1 MNSNQ
6 WERLQTLFK
15 EIVDLDPDS
24 RVKRLESVKTESP
37 LLFDELQSLL
47 AADSEDTSLLD
58 GFAIEQVD
66 LSDLVPME
74 GVQVGPFEVIETI
87 GTGGMGNVYRAK
99 RVQGGFDQTVA
110 LKLIKYG
117 MGNAEAIR
125 RFESERSI
133 LAKLQHPNI
142 ARLTDGGLTDE
153 GRPWFAMEYV
163 EGETLLSY
171 CYRLNLSVHDR
182 INLFLDVTEAV
193 QYAHK
198 NLVVHRDLKPGN
210 IMVTGEED
218 NPQIRLLDFGIAQ
231 ILEGPDGELSESRA
245 MTRAYASPE
254 QLRGESTTTVT
265 DIYSLGV
272 ILFQLL
278 TGSHPDESFRS
289 SQPPAQ
295 PLDRE
300 LAAICSK
307 AMHDN
312 PTRRYENA
320 SDLGDELR
328 AWLSG
333 RPVQTYSSKPFYRF
347 SKWMNRNRAASF
359 IAIFSLI
366 SLIILVFVYT
376 QELREETARA
386 QDEATRATRLA
397 SVLGSSLLS
406 MDPMQN
412 GGQELTARRMVDMST
427 DYINNELAED
437 PQTRSELLIMMADI
451 YSNLLAF
458 GPADSLSKTAV
469 ELYRSSSDTTTFE
482 YINMLA
488 DRSIILDK
496 SGQYDEGL
504 AMIHRAVD
512 LANQHLDPKSLEF
525 ASVNLD
531 YGYHLDVN
539 QDFVRA
545 DSVLTLIEP
554 IYEQNR
560 EMTGADYDDFIFYR
574 GLSSRR
580 LGDYDEA
587 EEYLFRSLELSRE
600 RYSGNHEKI
609 ASTLNHLSSLY
620 QNMGRPEE
628 GIPYAKEAHAMR
640 LEIFGESHL
649 NTLAAHS
656 NTARSLSAAGQLKE
670 AAETYQEILG
680 IFREEY
686 GNDNFYIA
694 GILQSYGGVYM
705 RMEDYSRAETI
716 MRESLEHSERLLPPD
731 HIRQTYPL
739 SGLANALR
747 KQSRFEEAL
756 PYAERAHELR
766 SNQLPDDNPDLASSR
781 LTYGICLW
789 NLERTEEAEPVL
801 RDALA
806 FFESDAERYAEEI
819 AEIEALGF

>member
-1 MNSNQ
+1 
-6 WERLQTLFK
+6 
-15 EIVDLDPDS
+15 
-24 RVKRLESVKTESP
+24 
-37 LLFDELQSLL
+37 
-47 AADSEDTSLLD
+47 
-58 GFAIEQVD
+58 
-66 LSDLVPME
+66 
-74 GVQVGPFEVIETI
+74 
-87 GTGGMGNVYRAK
+87 
-99 RVQGGFDQTVA
+99 
-110 LKLIKYG
+110 
-117 MGNAEAIR
+117 
-125 RFESERSI
+125 
-133 LAKLQHPNI
+133 
-142 ARLTDGGLTDE
+142 
-153 GRPWFAMEYV
+153 
-163 EGETLLSY
+163 
-171 CYRLNLSVHDR
+171 
-182 INLFLDVTEAV
+182 
-193 QYAHK
+193 
-198 NLVVHRDLKPGN
+198 
-210 IMVTGEED
+210 
-218 NPQIRLLDFGIAQ
+218 
-231 ILEGPDGELSESRA
+231 

-254 QLRGESTTTVT
+254 QLRGETTSTAT

-272 ILFQLL
+272 ILYQLL
-278 TGSHPDESFRS
+278 SGYHPDESFRS
-289 SQPPAQ
+289 AQ
-295 PLDRE
+295 NTNRQIDRE

-307 AMHDN
+307 AMHDEPN
-312 PTRRYENA
+312 QRYENA

-333 RPVQTYSSKPFYRF
+333 RPVKSYSTKPFYRF
-347 SKWMNRNRAASF
+347 SKWTKRNRAASF

-366 SLIILVFVYT
+366 STIILVFVYT

-386 QDEATRATRLA
+386 QDEATRSARLA

-427 DYINNELAED
+427 EYINNELEED

-451 YSNLLAF
+451 YSNLLVYDA
-458 GPADSLSKTAV
+458 ADSLSKTALD
-469 ELYRSSSDTTTFE
+469 LYSSTSDTTSFE

-512 LANQHLDPKSLEF
+512 LANRHLDPNSLEF

-539 QDFVRA
+539 QDYVRA

-554 IYEQNR
+554 IYQQNR
-560 EMTGADYDDFIFYR
+560 EEAGPDYEDFVFYR

-580 LGDYDEA
+580 LGDYEEA
-587 EEYLFRSLELSRE
+587 EEYLFRSLDLSLE

-628 GIPYAKEAHAMR
+628 AIPYAREAHAMR

-656 NTARSLSAAGQLKE
+656 NTARSLAGAGQLDE
-670 AAETYQEILG
+670 AAETYREILG

-716 MRESLEHSERLLPPD
+716 MRESLEHSERLLPAD
-731 HIRQTYPL
+731 HIRQGYPL

-747 KQSRFEEAL
+747 YQNRFEEAL
-756 PYAERAHELR
+756 PYAERAYQLR
-766 SNQLPDDNPDLASSR
+766 TNQLPDDNPNLALSR

-789 NLERTEEAEPVL
+789 NLDRTDEAEPIL
-801 RDALA
+801 KDALV
-806 FFESDAERYAEEI
+806 FYESDAERYAGEIEEI
-819 AEIEALGF
+819 RALGF

>member
-1 MNSNQ
+1 MNSDQ
-6 WERLQTLFK
+6 WNRVQTLFK
-15 EIVDLDPDS
+15 EIIDLDPDS
-24 RVKRLESVKTESP
+24 RNQRLESVKTESP
-37 LLFDELQSLL
+37 ILFEELQSLL
-47 AADSEDTSLLD
+47 AADSQDTSLLD

-99 RVQGGFDQTVA
+99 RVQGGFEQTVA

-117 MGNAEAIR
+117 MGNEQAIR

-133 LAKLQHPNI
+133 LARLQHPNI
-142 ARLTDGGLTDE
+142 ARLTDGGITDE
-153 GRPWFAMEYV
+153 DRPWFAMEYI

-171 CYRLNLSVHDR
+171 CRRLDLPVRQCLD
-182 INLFLDVTEAV
+182 LFLDVTEAV

-198 NLVVHRDLKPGN
+198 NLVVHHDLKPGN
-210 IMVTGEED
+210 IMVTGEEE
-218 NPQIRLLDFGIAQ
+218 NPQVRLLDFGIAQ
-231 ILEGPDGELSESRA
+231 ILEGPDGEPSESRA

-254 QLRGESTTTVT
+254 QLRGDATSTAS

-272 ILFQLL
+272 ILYQLL
-278 TGSHPDESFRS
+278 SGTHPDESFQNGENPGR
-289 SQPPAQ
+289 
-295 PLDRE
+295 PLDSE
-300 LAAICSK
+300 LSSICTK
-307 AMHDN
+307 AMKQDPN
-312 PTRRYENA
+312 DRYENA
-320 SDLGDELR
+320 SDLGDDLQ
-328 AWLSG
+328 AWMQG
-333 RPVQTYSSKPFYRF
+333 RLVITYSTKPFYRF
-347 SKWMNRNRAASF
+347 SKWTKRNRAASF

-366 SLIILVFVYT
+366 STIILVFVYT

-386 QDEATRATRLA
+386 QDEATRSARLA

-427 DYINNELAED
+427 DYINNELEED

-451 YSNLLAF
+451 YSNLLVYDA
-458 GPADSLSKTAV
+458 ADSLSKIA
-469 ELYRSSSDTTTFE
+469 LDLFSSTSDTTTFE

-512 LANQHLDPKSLEF
+512 LANRHLDPNSLEF

-545 DSVLTLIEP
+545 DSVLTLIES
-554 IYEQNR
+554 IYEQHR
-560 EMTGADYDDFIFYR
+560 EEAGADYDDFIFYR

-580 LGDYDEA
+580 LGEYDEA

-620 QNMGRPEE
+620 QNMGRPED

-656 NTARSLSAAGQLKE
+656 NTARALGGAGQLEE
-670 AAETYQEILG
+670 AAETYREILG

-694 GILQSYGGVYM
+694 GILQSYGAIYM
-705 RMEDYSRAETI
+705 QMEDYSGAESI
-716 MRESLEHSERLLPPD
+716 MRESLEHSERLLPAD
-731 HIRQTYPL
+731 HIRQSYPL
-739 SGLANALR
+739 NGLADALR
-747 KQSRFEEAL
+747 KQNLFEEAIS
-756 PYAERAHELR
+756 YAERAFELR
-766 SNQLPDDNPDLASSR
+766 ENQLTNDDPNLASSR

-789 NLERTEEAEPVL
+789 NLDRRDEAESVL
-801 RDALA
+801 VDALS
-806 FFESDAERYAEEI
+806 FFETDAERYAGEIEEI
-819 AEIEALGF
+819 EGLGL

>member
-6 WERLQTLFK
+6 WDKIQTLFK
-15 EIVDLDPDS
+15 EIVDLDPES
-24 RVKRLESVKTESP
+24 RIERLESVKTESP
-37 LLFDELQSLL
+37 LLYDELQSLL
-47 AADSEDTSLLD
+47 AADSRQTSMLD

-117 MGNAEAIR
+117 MGNEQAIR

-163 EGETLLSY
+163 QGETLLSY
-171 CYRLNLSVHDR
+171 CNRLNLSVRDR

-210 IMVTGEED
+210 IMVTGDETQ
-218 NPQIRLLDFGIAQ
+218 PQIRLLDFGIAQ
-231 ILEGPDGELSESRA
+231 ILEGPGGESSESRA

-254 QLRGESTTTVT
+254 QLRGDSTSTAT

-272 ILFQLL
+272 ILYQLL
-278 TGSHPDESFRS
+278 SDRHPEESIRP
-289 SQPPAQ
+289 SQSPAHTF
-295 PLDRE
+295 DRE
-300 LAAICSK
+300 LAVICSK
-307 AMHDN
+307 AMHDDPN
-312 PTRRYENA
+312 RRYENA
-320 SDLGDELR
+320 SELGDELR

-333 RPVQTYSSKPFYRF
+333 RPVLTYSTKPFYRF
-347 SKWMNRNRAASF
+347 SKWTKRNRAASF
-359 IAIFSLI
+359 ITIFSLI
-366 SLIILVFVYT
+366 SIIILVFVYT
-376 QELREETARA
+376 QELRYETTRA
-386 QDEATRATRLA
+386 QDEANRSARLA

-412 GGQELTARRMVDMST
+412 GGQEPTARRMVDMST
-427 DYINNELAED
+427 EYINNELAED

-458 GPADSLSKTAV
+458 GPADSLSKTAL

-512 LANQHLDPKSLEF
+512 LANQYLDPNSLEF

-539 QDFVRA
+539 QDFIRA

-554 IYEQNR
+554 LYEQNR
-560 EMTGADYDDFIFYR
+560 EEAGADYEDFIFYR
-574 GLSSRR
+574 GLNSRR
-580 LGDYDEA
+580 LGNYDEA
-587 EEYLFRSLELSRE
+587 EKYLFQSLDLSRQ

-640 LEIFGESHL
+640 LEIFGDSHL

-656 NTARSLSAAGQLKE
+656 NTARSLGGAGQLEE
-670 AAETYQEILG
+670 AAETYREILG

-694 GILQSYGGVYM
+694 GILQSYGGIYM
-705 RMEDYSRAETI
+705 RMEDYPHAETI
-716 MRESLEHSERLLPPD
+716 MREALEHSERLLPPD

-739 SGLANALR
+739 SGLADALR
-747 KQSRFEEAL
+747 KQNRFDEAL
-756 PYAERAHELR
+756 PFAERSYELR
-766 SNQLPDDNPDLASSR
+766 ISQLPDDNPNLASSR
-781 LTYGICLW
+781 FTYGICLW
-789 NLERTEEAEPVL
+789 NLDRADEAEPLL
-801 RDALA
+801 RDALT
-806 FFESDAERYAEEI
+806 FYESDSVRYSEQI
-819 AEIEALGF
+819 AEIEALGM

>member
-6 WERLQTLFK
+6 WDKIQTLFK
-15 EIVDLDPDS
+15 EIVDLDPKS
-24 RVKRLESVKTESP
+24 RIERLESVKTESP
-37 LLFDELQSLL
+37 QLYDELQSLL
-47 AADSEDTSLLD
+47 AADSEHTSMLD

-87 GTGGMGNVYRAK
+87 GTGGMGNVYQAK

-117 MGNAEAIR
+117 MGNADAIR

-133 LAKLQHPNI
+133 LAKLHHPNI

-163 EGETLLSY
+163 KGETLLSY
-171 CYRLNLSVHDR
+171 CDRLNLTVRER

-210 IMVTGEED
+210 IMVTGEEGK
-218 NPQIRLLDFGIAQ
+218 PQVRLLDFGIAQ
-231 ILEGPDGELSESRA
+231 ILEGPDGEASESRA
-245 MTRAYASPE
+245 MTRTYASPE
-254 QLRGESTTTVT
+254 QLRGEATSTAT
-265 DIYSLGV
+265 DIYNLGI
-272 ILFQLL
+272 ILYQLL
-278 TGSHPDESFRS
+278 SGSHPDESFRS
-289 SQPPAQ
+289 TQSPAKSFDQ
-295 PLDRE
+295 E
-300 LAAICSK
+300 LSSICSK
-307 AMHDN
+307 AMHEEPN
-312 PTRRYENA
+312 QRFENA

-328 AWLSG
+328 AWRTG
-333 RPVQTYSSKPFYRF
+333 HPVQTHSTKPFYRF
-347 SKWMNRNRAASF
+347 SKWTNRNRATSF

-366 SLIILVFVYT
+366 STIILVFVYT
-376 QELREETARA
+376 QELREETVRA
-386 QDEATRATRLA
+386 QDEATRSARLA

-406 MDPMQN
+406 MDPMHN

-427 DYINNELAED
+427 EYINNELEED

-451 YSNLLAF
+451 YSNLLVYDA
-458 GPADSLSKTAV
+458 ADSLSKTAL
-469 ELYRSSSDTTTFE
+469 ELYRTTSDTTTFE

-512 LANQHLDPKSLEF
+512 LANQHLDPNSLEF

-554 IYEQNR
+554 MYEQHR
-560 EMTGADYDDFIFYR
+560 EEADADYDDFIFYR

-580 LGDYDEA
+580 LGDYEEA
-587 EEYLFRSLELSRE
+587 EGYLFRSLELSRE

-620 QNMGRPEE
+620 QNMGRPED

-656 NTARSLSAAGQLKE
+656 NTARALGGAGQLE
-670 AAETYQEILG
+670 ESAETYREILG

-694 GILQSYGGVYM
+694 GILQSYGAIYM
-705 RMEDYSRAETI
+705 RMEDYSGAESI

-747 KQSRFEEAL
+747 KQNRFEEAIS
-756 PYAERAHELR
+756 YAERAFELR
-766 SNQLPDDNPDLASSR
+766 ENQLTNDNPNLASSR

-789 NLERTEEAEPVL
+789 NLDRRDEAKPIL
-801 RDALA
+801 HNALA
-806 FFESDAERYAEEI
+806 FFKTDAERYVGEIEEI
-819 AEIEALGF
+819 EGLGL

>member
-1 MNSNQ
+1 
-6 WERLQTLFK
+6 
-15 EIVDLDPDS
+15 
-24 RVKRLESVKTESP
+24 
-37 LLFDELQSLL
+37 
-47 AADSEDTSLLD
+47 
-58 GFAIEQVD
+58 
-66 LSDLVPME
+66 
-74 GVQVGPFEVIETI
+74 
-87 GTGGMGNVYRAK
+87 MGNVYRAK
-99 RVQGGFDQTVA
+99 RIEGGFDQTVA

-133 LAKLQHPNI
+133 LARLQHPNI
-142 ARLTDGGLTDE
+142 ARLTDGGLTDK

-171 CYRLNLSVHDR
+171 CDRLDLPVKQR
-182 INLFLDVTEAV
+182 LGLFLDVTEAV

-210 IMVTGEED
+210 IMVTGDEAD
-218 NPQIRLLDFGIAQ
+218 PHIRLLDFGIAQ
-231 ILEGPDGELSESRA
+231 ILEGPDGESAESRA

-254 QLRGESTTTVT
+254 QLRGDATSTAS

-272 ILFQLL
+272 ILYQLL
-278 TGSHPDESFRS
+278 SGIHPDESFRS
-289 SQPPAQ
+289 AQ
-295 PLDRE
+295 NTRQQIDRE
-300 LAAICSK
+300 LSAICSK
-307 AMHDN
+307 AMTDDPN
-312 PTRRYENA
+312 QRFENA

-328 AWLSG
+328 AWLTG
-333 RPVQTYSSKPFYRF
+333 RSVASYSTKPFYRF
-347 SKWMNRNRAASF
+347 SKWMNRNKAASF

-366 SLIILVFVYT
+366 STIILVFVYT
-376 QELREETARA
+376 QELRQETERA

-412 GGQELTARRMVDMST
+412 GGQELSARRMVDMST
-427 DYINNELAED
+427 EYINNELAED
-437 PQTRSELLIMMADI
+437 PRTRSELLIMMADI
-451 YSNLLAF
+451 YSNLLVYDA
-458 GPADSLSKTAV
+458 ADSLSKTAV
-469 ELYRSSSDTTTFE
+469 ELYRTSSDTTTFE

-504 AMIHRAVD
+504 AMIHRAIE
-512 LANQHLDPKSLEF
+512 LANQHLDPNSLEF

-539 QDFVRA
+539 QDFILA

-554 IYEQNR
+554 LYEQNR
-560 EMTGADYDDFIFYR
+560 EEAGADYEDFIFYR
-574 GLSSRR
+574 GLNSRR

-587 EEYLFRSLELSRE
+587 ETYLFQSLELSRQ

-628 GIPYAKEAHAMR
+628 AIPYAKEAYAMR
-640 LEIFGESHL
+640 LEIFGKSHL

-656 NTARSLSAAGQLKE
+656 NTARSLGGAGQLEE
-670 AAETYQEILG
+670 AAETYREILG

-705 RMEDYSRAETI
+705 RMEDYARAEII
-716 MRESLEHSERLLPPD
+716 MRESLEHSERLLPAD

-739 SGLANALR
+739 NGLADALR
-747 KQSRFEEAL
+747 KQNRFDEAL
-756 PYAERAHELR
+756 PFAQRSYELR
-766 SNQLPDDNPDLASSR
+766 SSQLPDDNSNLAASR
-781 LTYGICLW
+781 FTYGICLW
-789 NLERTEEAEPVL
+789 NLDRADEAEPVL

-806 FFESDAERYAEEI
+806 FFESDAERYSEQI
-819 AEIEALGF
+819 AEIEALGM